1 MVFAERAFRDKMN
14 TLADCAV
21 VSLMHVDRMR
31 VLSVMLLH
39 EVSHLAHV
47 LKAPPGHVSREA
59 RRWQTCKVSREQ
71 SLHRLHR

>member
-47 LKAPPGHVSREA
+47 LKAPPGHLSRGKKMA
-59 RRWQTCKVSREQ
+59 DMQGKSRAIIA
-71 SLHRLHR
+71 